1 MYVSSFLYRFP
12 WKLKQQSRYLTK
24 KNRQFWLKWKTRE
37 NWKVKASFL
46 KYQNKW
52 IHIRPSDFENNLL
65 VNREK
70 GHKKQ
75 TLSNHKMTDDDTHTD
90 KTVESRKIWVRR
102 MTLILYVI
110 GLQLKHLLRHMPF
123 WKIFYRM
130 KRESCSF
137 FMLR

>member
-1 MYVSSFLYRFP
+1 
-12 WKLKQQSRYLTK
+12 
-24 KNRQFWLKWKTRE
+24 
-37 NWKVKASFL
+37 
-46 KYQNKW
+46 
-52 IHIRPSDFENNLL
+52 
-65 VNREK
+65 
-70 GHKKQ
+70 
-75 TLSNHKMTDDDTHTD
+75 MTDDDTHTD

-137 FMLR
+137 FMLRLILVNFDLLRKTFSFLYFERAKSNGKEQGSK